1 MELRLI
7 RHDFTNQLF
16 GCCPSTDIYS
26 YENVLQIKYKLTEID
41 NVRLYKGMLKLK
53 KKYRNSGYRVIILF
67 VSSEIL
73 QVIIGTEEEISKI
86 GNEDFKIEIC

>member
-1 MELRLI
+1 MQNKLVQ
-7 RHDFTNQLF
+7 HDFTNQLF

-26 YENVLQIKYKLTEID
+26 YENVFQVKYKLTEID
-41 NVRLYKGMLKLK
+41 SVRLYKGMSKLK
-53 KKYRNSGYRVIILF
+53 KKYQSSEFRVIILF

-86 GNEDFKIEIC
+86 RNEDFKLEIC

>member
-1 MELRLI
+1 MESKLI
-7 RHDFTNQLF
+7 RYEFTNQLF

-26 YENVLQIKYKLTEID
+26 YENVIQIKYKLAEISD
-41 NVRLYKGMLKLK
+41 ERFYKGMLKLK

-67 VSSEIL
+67 VSSEML

-86 GNEDFKIEIC
+86 GNEDLKLEIS